1 VTVRVRSQRWRCR
14 NSDCERQTFVEG
26 PDRTAKRYAR
36 RTGRMAELV
45 RLLGHTAGGRTS
57 ERLLARLGMPV
68 SDDTI
73 LRAVKRRAATARNPR
88 VVGIDGVDGFP

>member
-1 VTVRVRSQRWRCR
+1 
-14 NSDCERQTFVEG
+14 
-26 PDRTAKRYAR
+26 
-36 RTGRMAELV
+36 MAELV